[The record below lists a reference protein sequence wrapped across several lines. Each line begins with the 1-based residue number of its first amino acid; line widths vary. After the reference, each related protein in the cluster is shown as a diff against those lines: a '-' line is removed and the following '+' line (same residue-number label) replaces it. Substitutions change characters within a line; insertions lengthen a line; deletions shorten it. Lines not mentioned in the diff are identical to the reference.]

1 MAQKNQSKSR
11 RRYDASFKAEVIQMI
26 ANGRSVPEVARSLGV
41 GENIIYR
48 WRNKALGGSEASPAG
63 TGCGTAPAQVSL
75 SEHLAL
81 QKRLRELE
89 LERDIL
95 KKVVGIFSRPQ

>member
-1 MAQKNQSKSR
+1 MKDKSSQKSR
-11 RRYDASFKAEVIQMI
+11 RKYDASFKTEVVHMI
-26 ANGRSVPEVARSLGV
+26 AAGRSVPDISRSLGI

-48 WRNKALGGSEASPAG
+48 WRREAVSS
-63 TGCGTAPAQVSL
+63 TGAVAQASTTASSQVSL

-89 LERDIL
+89 MERDIL
-95 KKVVGIFSRPQ
+95 KKALGIFSRPQ

>member
-1 MAQKNQSKSR
+1 MQDKNPQKSR
-11 RRYDASFKAEVIQMI
+11 RKYDASFKQEVVNMI
-26 ANGRSVPEVARSLGV
+26 ASGRSVPEIARSLGI

-48 WRNKALGGSEASPAG
+48 WRREALGS
-63 TGCGTAPAQVSL
+63 TAAAPLQNTTTLPSQVSL

-89 LERDIL
+89 MERDIL
-95 KKVVGIFSRPQ
+95 KKAVGIFSRPQ

>member
-1 MAQKNQSKSR
+1 MAHNKPPKIR
-11 RRYDASFKAEVIQMI
+11 RKYDSSFKTEVIQMI
-26 ANGRSVPEVARSLGV
+26 ANGRSVPELARSLNI

-48 WRNKALGGSEASPAG
+48 WRQQALGPASPLQTSVSEA
-63 TGCGTAPAQVSL
+63 TGVSL

-89 LERDIL
+89 QERDIL
-95 KKVVGIFSRPQ
+95 KKALGIFSRPL

>member
-1 MAQKNQSKSR
+1 MQNKKSQKSR
-11 RRYDASFKAEVIQMI
+11 RKYDASFKTEVINMI
-26 ANGRSVPEVARSLGV
+26 ASGRSVPDISRSLGI

-48 WRNKALGGSEASPAG
+48 WRREALGSTEATVPQAS
-63 TGCGTAPAQVSL
+63 TTAPSQVSL

-95 KKVVGIFSRPQ
+95 KKAVGIFSRPA

>member
-1 MAQKNQSKSR
+1 
-11 RRYDASFKAEVIQMI
+11 MI
-26 ANGRSVPEVARSLGV
+26 ANGRSVPDVARSLGV

-48 WRNKALGGSEASPAG
+48 WRQKALGSSEASPGIAA
-63 TGCGTAPAQVSL
+63 CGTAPAQVSL

-89 LERDIL
+89 VERDIL
-95 KKVVGIFSRPQ
+95 KKAVGIFCRPQ

>member
-1 MAQKNQSKSR
+1 MAHKNQSKSR
-11 RRYDASFKAEVIQMI
+11 RRYDATFKAEVIQMI
-26 ANGRSVPEVARSLGV
+26 ANGRSVPDVARSLGI

-48 WRNKALGGSEASPAG
+48 WRQKALGVAEPSVAE
-63 TGCGTAPAQVSL
+63 CGTAPAQVSL

-95 KKVVGIFSRPQ
+95 KKALGIFSRPA

>member
-1 MAQKNQSKSR
+1 MQNKNPQTSR
-11 RRYDASFKAEVIQMI
+11 RKYDASFKAEVIEMI
-26 ANGRSVPEVARSLGV
+26 ANGRSVPEVARSLGI

-48 WRNKALGGSEASPAG
+48 WRQKALGLNGAVAGSG
-63 TGCGTAPAQVSL
+63 TTPAQVSL

-89 LERDIL
+89 MERDIL
-95 KKVVGIFSRPQ
+95 KKALGIFSRPL

>member
-1 MAQKNQSKSR
+1 MQNKNQSKSR
-11 RRYDASFKAEVIQMI
+11 RRYDASFRAEVIQMI
-26 ANGRSVPEVARSLGV
+26 ANGRSVPDVARSLGV

-48 WRNKALGGSEASPAG
+48 WRRKALGVEEPSVA
-63 TGCGTAPAQVSL
+63 GCGTAPAQVSL

-89 LERDIL
+89 VERDIL
-95 KKVVGIFSRPQ
+95 KKALGIFSRPL

>member
-1 MAQKNQSKSR
+1 MQHKNPQKSR
-11 RRYDASFKAEVIQMI
+11 RKYDASLKAEVVNMM
-26 ANGRSVPEVARSLGV
+26 ASGRSVPDIAHSLGI

-48 WRNKALGGSEASPAG
+48 WRREALGSSQAA
-63 TGCGTAPAQVSL
+63 APSQVAVPSQVSL

-89 LERDIL
+89 MERDIL
-95 KKVVGIFSRPQ
+95 KKALGIFSRPQ